1 MRVPAESCN
10 DPGRFRAGPNYW
22 KVTNKMDFHAIS
34 QTVTRFLGNNFSKT
48 TNKVIWLI
56 ENMDLTQ
63 WGIVAAVFVFLGFLA
78 LKSKS

>member
-1 MRVPAESCN
+1 MDIERIPH
-10 DPGRFRAGPNYW
+10 DLFRYLGKTFW
-22 KVTNKMDFHAIS
+22 KLADRIS
-34 QTVTRFLGNNFSKT
+34 WV
-48 TNKVIWLI
+48 V